1 MPIVNG
7 KEYPYTAKGIAAAK
21 AAKRSYGDPLVREAA
36 SKNDTAGE
44 KNKQMNLKKKALK
57 VQMDK
62 RVAEAKAMRK
72 KRKGESDSA
81 HKARLRTYDFGN
93 PNE

>member
-7 KEYPYTAKGIAAAK
+7 KEYPYTAKGIAA
-21 AAKRSYGDPLVREAA
+21 
-36 SKNDTAGE
+36 
-44 KNKQMNLKKKALK
+44 
-57 VQMDK
+57 
-62 RVAEAKAMRK
+62 AKAMRK

-81 HKARLRTYDFGN
+81 HKARLRTYGFGN

>member
-1 MPIVNG
+1 MVNG

-21 AAKRSYGDPLVREAA
+21 AAKGDG
-36 SKNDTAGE
+36 AGE
-44 KNKQMNLKKKALK
+44 KNRMADLKKKALK
-57 VQMDK
+57 SELDK
-62 RVAEAKAMRK
+62 RAAGAKANRK

-81 HKARLRTYDFGN
+81 YKARLRTYDFGN